1 MAGCGGAR
9 PADSD
14 KDARAVTHLFGQKAS
29 LIFVGA
35 NGGLITQGF
44 EPLMCTRVRSGKLS
58 KIRPKSAKIFSG
70 KSDTT

>member
-1 MAGCGGAR
+1 VAGCGGAR

-35 NGGLITQGF
+35 NDGLITHGF
-44 EPLMCTRVRSGKLS
+44 RCHYLHRV
-58 KIRPKSAKIFSG
+58 FH
-70 KSDTT
+70 